1 MVQTRSQLE
10 NVSEEELIKEL
21 VSVEDLSS
29 KISNLTS
36 RFNGFLR
43 RYEIL
48 SSELFVTKN
57 CNNLLSE
64 TIVKLERNTVN
75 NEEYHRES
83 LEKSPI
89 LISISNEIFES
100 NICKALSLTVHEGKP
115 NDLQACHHL
124 KK

>member
-36 RFNGFLR
+36 RFDGFLR

-100 NICKALSLTVHEGKP
+100 NICKALSLTVHEVKP

>member
-10 NVSEEELIKEL
+10 NVSKEELIKEL
-21 VSVEDLSS
+21 ISVEDLSS

-36 RFNGFLR
+36 RFDVFLR

-57 CNNLLSE
+57 CNKLLSE
-64 TIVKLERNTVN
+64 TIVKLKRNTVN

-100 NICKALSLTVHEGKP
+100 NICKALSLTVHEVKP